1 MHNSWCAMKEIC
13 GTAWLRL
20 EIRKLSGASAGGS
33 IRGDAFD
40 AGKEKAKHI
49 CGWTV
54 KNAKLEIG
62 GPEQQVAKRNEAL
75 ACKKLL
81 TCDKRTELRN
91 LSTRLCSM
99 KCRWENQMRKVE
111 LRSEWEQE

>member
-13 GTAWLRL
+13 DTAWLRL

-33 IRGDAFD
+33 ISGDAFD
-40 AGKEKAKHI
+40 AGREEAKHI

-62 GPEQQVAKRNEAL
+62 CPEQQVAKRNEAL

>member
-1 MHNSWCAMKEIC
+1 MKEIC
-13 GTAWLRL
+13 DTAWLRL

-33 IRGDAFD
+33 ISGDAFD
-40 AGKEKAKHI
+40 AGREKAKHI

-62 GPEQQVAKRNEAL
+62 GSEQQVAKRNEAH

-81 TCDKRTELRN
+81 ACDKRTELRN

-99 KCRWENQMRKVE
+99 KYTWENQMRKVE
-111 LRSEWEQE
+111 LKSKWEQE